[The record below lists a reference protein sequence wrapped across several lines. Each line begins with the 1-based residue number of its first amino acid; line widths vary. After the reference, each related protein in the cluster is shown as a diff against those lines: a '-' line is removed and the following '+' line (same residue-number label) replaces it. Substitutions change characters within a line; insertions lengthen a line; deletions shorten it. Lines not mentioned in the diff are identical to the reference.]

1 MSISAFKIFAVS
13 ISAAALAACSS
24 SSSPSPAPS
33 PTTPTI
39 KAPSTGSNN
48 TKATTP
54 SEPTSPAIKGNQINF
69 NTNKVAGAN
78 QATANTSD
86 VAVVTIDGKAVSFD
100 LPGFNI
106 GKVVNISASNMARF
120 GSGNGYLDSSRF
132 GYIKEGVS
140 GTPALFSQGTVT
152 NNMPAT
158 GKATYTG
165 FAAHVA
171 NGQVTTPDA
180 KFIVDYGNKTV
191 AGTIGNNVE
200 LTGAITGNQFSGT
213 KNGFSTNG
221 YFYGNGAK
229 ELGGTYKNAAG
240 TVSGAYGAKK

>member
-1 MSISAFKIFAVS
+1 MSISTFKIFAVS

-39 KAPSTGSNN
+39 KAPQTGSNN
-48 TKATTP
+48 TKPTTP
-54 SEPTSPAIKGNQINF
+54 SNPTSPAIKGNQINF
-69 NTNKVAGAN
+69 NANKVAGAN

-100 LPGFNI
+100 LSGFNV
-106 GKVVNISASNMARF
+106 GKVVNISASNMARV

-132 GYIKEGVS
+132 GYIKEGS

-152 NNMPAT
+152 NNMPTT
-158 GKATYTG
+158 GKANYTG

-221 YFYGNGAK
+221 HFYK
-229 ELGGTYKNAAG
+229 SRQVL
-240 TVSGAYGAKK
+240 

>member
-48 TKATTP
+48 TK
-54 SEPTSPAIKGNQINF
+54 PTSPVIKGNQINF
-69 NTNKVAGAN
+69 NANKVAGAN

-100 LPGFNI
+100 LSGFNI

-152 NNMPAT
+152 NNMPTT

>member
-1 MSISAFKIFAVS
+1 MSISTFKIFAVS

-39 KAPSTGSNN
+39 NTPSTGSNN
-48 TKATTP
+48 TKPTTP
-54 SEPTSPAIKGNQINF
+54 SKPTSPAIKGNQINF
-69 NTNKVAGAN
+69 NANKIAGAN

-100 LPGFNI
+100 LSGFNV
-106 GKVVNISASNMARF
+106 GKVVNISASNMARV
-120 GSGNGYLDSSRF
+120 GSGNGYLESSRF
-132 GYIKEGVS
+132 GYIKEGVN

-152 NNMPAT
+152 NNMPTT

-171 NGQVTTPDA
+171 NGQITTPNA
-180 KFIVDYGNKTV
+180 KFTVDYGNKTV
-191 AGTIGNNVE
+191 AGNIGNHVS
-200 LTGAITGNQFSGT
+200 LAGTISGNQFSGT

-221 YFYGNGAK
+221 YFYGDGAK

>member
-1 MSISAFKIFAVS
+1 MSISTFKIFVVS

-24 SSSPSPAPS
+24 NSSPSPAPS

-48 TKATTP
+48 TKL
-54 SEPTSPAIKGNQINF
+54 TSPAIKGNQINF
-69 NTNKVAGAN
+69 NANKVAGAN

-100 LPGFNI
+100 LSGFNV
-106 GKVVNISASNMARF
+106 GKVVNISASNMARV

-132 GYIKEGVS
+132 GYIKEGVN

-152 NNMPAT
+152 NNMPTT

-171 NGQVTTPDA
+171 NG
-180 KFIVDYGNKTV
+180 
-191 AGTIGNNVE
+191 
-200 LTGAITGNQFSGT
+200 
-213 KNGFSTNG
+213 
-221 YFYGNGAK
+221 
-229 ELGGTYKNAAG
+229 
-240 TVSGAYGAKK
+240 

>member
-1 MSISAFKIFAVS
+1 MSISTFKIFAVS

-48 TKATTP
+48 TKPTTP
-54 SEPTSPAIKGNQINF
+54 SNPTSPAIKGNQINF
-69 NTNKVAGAN
+69 NANKVAGAN

-100 LPGFNI
+100 LSGFNV

-152 NNMPAT
+152 NNMPTT

>member
-1 MSISAFKIFAVS
+1 MSISTFKIFVMS
-13 ISAAALAACSS
+13 ISVAALAACSS
-24 SSSPSPAPS
+24 NSSPSPAPS

-48 TKATTP
+48 TN
-54 SEPTSPAIKGNQINF
+54 PTSPAIKGNQINF
-69 NTNKVAGAN
+69 NANKVAGTN
-78 QATANTSD
+78 QAIANTSD

-100 LPGFNI
+100 LPGFNV
-106 GKVVNISASNMARF
+106 GKVVNISASNMARV

-132 GYIKEGVS
+132 GYIKEGVN

-152 NNMPAT
+152 NNMPTT

>member
-54 SEPTSPAIKGNQINF
+54 SNPTSPAIKGNQINF
-69 NTNKVAGAN
+69 NANKVAGAN

-100 LPGFNI
+100 LSGFNV

-152 NNMPAT
+152 NNMPTT
-158 GKATYTG
+158 GKATIQ
-165 FAAHVA
+165 ALLPMLLMV
-171 NGQVTTPDA
+171 
-180 KFIVDYGNKTV
+180 K
-191 AGTIGNNVE
+191 
-200 LTGAITGNQFSGT
+200 
-213 KNGFSTNG
+213 
-221 YFYGNGAK
+221 
-229 ELGGTYKNAAG
+229 
-240 TVSGAYGAKK
+240 